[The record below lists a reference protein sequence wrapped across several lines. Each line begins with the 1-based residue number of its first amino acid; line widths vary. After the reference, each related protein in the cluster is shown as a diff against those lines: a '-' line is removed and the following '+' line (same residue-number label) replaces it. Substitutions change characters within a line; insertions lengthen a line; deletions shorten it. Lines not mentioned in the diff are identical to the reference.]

1 MHDQGVRTFVCFSL
15 SLSLSLSPFLQSSS
29 PLSLSLIVRF
39 RPCHPLCPVRKRER
53 ESERERKR
61 KPERERE
68 SEREREARCT
78 HTGVEGAVQGY
89 RYGQVEPL
97 VLLNLITSGPG
108 GDRYFR
114 VSFPGNR
121 PRDSAA
127 RHILYAFRLVDPIYN
142 PVHPSVRPSVRPF
155 VRSSIRPILVP
166 RSLRSFVRSFARFIN
181 RPRPSL
187 RSRTHTYFFFFLSFP
202 FFFPL
207 PSPISLFQPAES
219 LIHAAP
225 TRKTAKFHPNSDGY
239 QRNGW

>member
-1 MHDQGVRTFVCFSL
+1 MLLSLSLPLSFSLPPILFPPL
-15 SLSLSLSPFLQSSS
+15 SLSLS
-29 PLSLSLIVRF
+29 VRF

-142 PVHPSVRPSVRPF
+142 PVHPSVRSSVRPSVRSFVRPFVQSSSLGPF
-155 VRSSIRPILVP
+155 VRSS
-166 RSLRSFVRSFARFIN
+166 VRSRVLSTVHDQAYDRARIRIFFLSLFPSFF
-181 RPRPSL
+181 PRPS
-187 RSRTHTYFFFFLSFP
+187 P
-202 FFFPL
+202 
-207 PSPISLFQPAES
+207 PISLFQPAES